1 MINNHQN
8 RVEEIFYKACNCLKV
23 TGFTFKIMNRQAMNQ
38 KGSWRAPVNKVKKYL
53 LGYTNLKT
61 KVIAIDIFTPKKRL
75 PKSINSILRIIAHEI
90 AHHQKKP
97 FKQLYR
103 GHIITRSHYPGFY
116 RQVNKN
122 ILKYKKDPELK
133 LYFT

>member
-1 MINNHQN
+1 MIYNHQN
-8 RVEEIFYKACNCLKV
+8 RVEDIFNQACKCLKV
-23 TGFTFKIMNRQAMNQ
+23 TGFTFRVMNRQAPINTA
-38 KGSWRAPVNKVKKYL
+38 RNFKVA
-53 LGYTNLKT
+53 YTNLKT
-61 KVIAIDIFTPKKRL
+61 KLVAIDIFTPKKRQ

-97 FKQLYR
+97 FRQLYR

-116 RQVNKN
+116 KQVNKN
-122 ILKYKKDPELK
+122 IAKYKKDHELG